1 MATTPEAD
9 TTQHGSDDDEG
20 KRAITFEVSALV
32 LHSGCDAIYDCLEFI
47 YICKV
52 VNRGLSVP
60 YCHVFSRTSLCTDVA
75 ACTPLCI
82 LY

>member
-20 KRAITFEVSALV
+20 KRAITFEVSECSIRAVTLIT
-32 LHSGCDAIYDCLEFI
+32 LDCLEFI

-52 VNRGLSVP
+52 ANQCLSMP

-82 LY
+82 LC